1 MNTIDCTHIN
11 PFDAGDNTGRFA
23 GGYLFK
29 DNSGRNGFLLNPENG
44 CSIIL
49 SQELYEQVE
58 TKKIDDALAFKL
70 IQRGLIENSA
80 CMQCQTSEKVQPTFF
95 IFDLT
100 QACNFRCIYC
110 FRHLEE
116 KVRTLSDENLD
127 AIINYIIDYC
137 TKYRITDF
145 CVQPWGG
152 EPLIAFDKI
161 KRMDDMF
168 KQAGLY
174 PLISIE
180 TNASLIT
187 EELARECAARNIRL
201 GISIDGIET
210 VQNMH
215 RPLMSGKPSFDKM
228 MRGVRI
234 LKKNEKLKNFGV
246 VTVLTSRSFPYLE
259 EIIEFLAT
267 EVKAP
272 CFKLN
277 LVKDNPVMKDAGL
290 CLTQEQ
296 VEAAERTLLTKLV
309 ELNRIGYRITE
320 LNVQEKLMNLLVRS
334 KTNICT
340 SRGCMGGTKM
350 IAFDQDGL
358 IFPCDV
364 TDYKEESIGSVHDRQ
379 DLISLVA
386 QAKSSCRDFFNRK
399 HIEEC
404 DTCPFRFYCKGG
416 CTTAIKYKKGC
427 VEGVDN
433 QECVANRTLYP
444 ELIRLILTD
453 PDSILSLTR
462 GRVKLNR

>member
-1 MNTIDCTHIN
+1 MKDSIYIK
-11 PFDAGDNTGRFA
+11 PFDIDDNIGRFQ

-29 DNSGRNGFLLNPENG
+29 DASEDNGFLLNPETG

-49 SQELYEQVE
+49 SSDLYEQVLSQE
-58 TKKIDDALAFKL
+58 INEALAFKM
-70 IQRGLIENSA
+70 IQRGLIQNEYS
-80 CMQCQTSEKVQPTFF
+80 MVCQVAEKVQPTFF

-110 FRHLEE
+110 FRHLED
-116 KVRTLSDENLD
+116 KVRTISDKNLD

-137 TKYRITDF
+137 LKYKIKDF

-161 KRMDDMF
+161 KRMDDLF

-187 EELARECAARNIRL
+187 EELAEECAMRNIRL

-215 RPLMSGKPSFDKM
+215 RPLMTGKPSFDKM
-228 MRGVRI
+228 MRGVNI
-234 LKKNEKLKNFGV
+234 LANNNKLKNFGV

-267 EVKAP
+267 EVKAQ

-290 CLTQEQ
+290 CLTAEQ
-296 VEAAERTLLTKLV
+296 VETAEKILLSKLV
-309 ELNRIGYRITE
+309 ELNKRGFQITE

-364 TDYKEESIGSVHDRQ
+364 TDYKEESIGSVHDQQ
-379 DLISLVA
+379 DLISLI
-386 QAKSSCRDFFNRK
+386 AKVKDSHREFFNKK

-404 DTCPFRFYCKGG
+404 ETCPFWFYCKGG

-427 VEGVDN
+427 VSGVDN
-433 QECVANRTLYP
+433 QECIANKTLYP
-444 ELIRLILTD
+444 ELIKLILSD
-453 PDSILSLTR
+453 PDAIFTLTR
-462 GRVKLNR
+462 GRVQLKR